1 MPSWALGQWEEIKRL
16 LQGER
21 FPLDQVVAS
30 MYLARCNAQL
40 GEKTASENN
49 WKRALET
56 ARGDISK
63 VMSLASYAEKNGA
76 FEIAEAAYQEA
87 TLQAPK
93 LRAAQ
98 HGRLRMAQMRRDTAR
113 MHAVLAEMSK
123 LWPNDT
129 AVQNDEAYTRL
140 LLLGGSMP
148 ADSSPQSEVSRDTS
162 AIEQTAAA
170 LVEREPASLPHRTLL
185 ALVRLRQNN
194 AAEALAVY
202 ENLQITRQAL
212 TPSALAVHAAVLAA
226 NGNSVDAR
234 AEANQVPAET
244 LLPEEHALIAD
255 LLEPQT

>member
-1 MPSWALGQWEEIKRL
+1 
-16 LQGER
+16 
-21 FPLDQVVAS
+21 
-30 MYLARCNAQL
+30 
-40 GEKTASENN
+40 
-49 WKRALET
+49 
-56 ARGDISK
+56 
-63 VMSLASYAEKNGA
+63 
-76 FEIAEAAYQEA
+76 
-87 TLQAPK
+87 
-93 LRAAQ
+93 
-98 HGRLRMAQMRRDTAR
+98 
-113 MHAVLAEMSK
+113 MHAVLAEMLK

-140 LLLGGSMP
+140 LLLRQAGTEHRSQ
-148 ADSSPQSEVSRDTS
+148 SSDTLAEAA

-185 ALVRLRQNN
+185 ALARLLQNK

-202 ENLQITRQAL
+202 EKVQITRQAL

-234 AEANQVPAET
+234 TEANQVPADT